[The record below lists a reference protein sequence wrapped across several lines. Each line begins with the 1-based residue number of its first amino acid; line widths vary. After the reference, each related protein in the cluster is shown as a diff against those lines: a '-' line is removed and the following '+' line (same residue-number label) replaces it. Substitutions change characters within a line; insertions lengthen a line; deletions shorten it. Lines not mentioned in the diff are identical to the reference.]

1 MCYAICASV
10 PTQGTKYGI
19 TVRIEGHSKSFL
31 SEKIAHDEFFKP
43 GSSST
48 PTSQKTL
55 LQVAEP
61 MRVSSFGALSCTM
74 VCYNVR
80 VIFFVNT
87 FPQERMKN
95 S

>member
-31 SEKIAHDEFFKP
+31 SKKIAHDEFFKP

-55 LQVAEP
+55 NKRTKTC
-61 MRVSSFGALSCTM
+61 MFTGSGADAC
-74 VCYNVR
+74 V
-80 VIFFVNT
+80 VIWRAKL
-87 FPQERMKN
+87 PYGML
-95 S
+95 